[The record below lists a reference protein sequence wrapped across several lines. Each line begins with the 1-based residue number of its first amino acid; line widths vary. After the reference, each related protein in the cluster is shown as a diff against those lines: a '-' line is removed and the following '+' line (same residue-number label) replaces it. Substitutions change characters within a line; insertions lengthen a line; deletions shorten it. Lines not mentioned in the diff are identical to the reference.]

1 MPLGDDILR
10 LFGALGPV
18 GLLAAL
24 FVIFYLDSIVIPLLP
39 EVFAVLIFQAGGA
52 TLEWGL
58 VVLALAEAGEVLGN
72 TTAYVI
78 VRRVGLPARVRRAM
92 EAWTHLLLAKRER
105 LILTNRIAP
114 AVPFVGFFIAALG
127 WSYRRSIAYVVLGG
141 LLKYSF
147 LLLVVG
153 GLNVAYNPVLARD
166 LTLGFVAAFVA
177 ISIGVG
183 WIRKRRLEALGSH
196 EGQRGAP

>member
-92 EAWTHLLLAKRER
+92 EAWTHL
-105 LILTNRIAP
+105 
-114 AVPFVGFFIAALG
+114 F
-127 WSYRRSIAYVVLGG
+127 
-141 LLKYSF
+141 
-147 LLLVVG
+147 LVVG

-183 WIRKRRLEALGSH
+183 WIRKRRPEALGSH

>member
-1 MPLGDDILR
+1 MPFGDDLLR
-10 LFGALGPV
+10 LFGSLGPV

-39 EVFAVLIFQAGGA
+39 EVFAILIFQAGGA

-58 VVLALAEAGEVLGN
+58 IVLALAEAGEVLGN
-72 TTAYVI
+72 TTAYLV

-92 EAWTHLLLAKRER
+92 ESWTHVLLAKRET

-127 WSYRRSIAYVVLGG
+127 WSYRRSITYVAVGG
-141 LLKYSF
+141 LAKYSV
-147 LLLVVG
+147 LLLIVG

-166 LTLGFVAAFVA
+166 LTLGFILAFVA
-177 ISIGVG
+177 ISIAIG
-183 WIRKRRLEALGSH
+183 WIRKRRMGALGPH